1 MKAILTLFFMIC
13 IGVCA
18 QAQDAPKVQQKKVVA
33 VKNTKIISATN
44 NLAIKPNLRIARLY
58 MDKNAKVNKELAF
71 VTERNKSKLV

>member
-1 MKAILTLFFMIC
+1 MKAILTLFFVIC

-18 QAQDAPKVQQKKVVA
+18 QAQDAPKTQQKKIVA
-33 VKNTKIISATN
+33 VKITSIVTTAN
-44 NLAIKPNLRIARLY
+44 NLAIKPSISIARLY

>member
-1 MKAILTLFFMIC
+1 MKTILTLFFMIC

-18 QAQDAPKVQQKKVVA
+18 QAQDALKVQQKKVVV

-44 NLAIKPNLRIARLY
+44 NLAIKRNQSIARLY